1 MQVFNTQVNYQNP
14 SIEGYYGEF
23 GGAYIPEMLFKNVE
37 TLKAEYL
44 KIMEDPA
51 FIAEVDVLLKDYV
64 GRPTPLFYAER
75 LSKEIGANIYLKR
88 EDLCHTGAH
97 KINNTVGQI
106 ILAQRLGKKK
116 IIAEIPREKHMK
128 SYPAVLIGRLGVNNL
143 IRKKIKEENT
153 IGDQLMDFI
162 KSWFIDK
169 GNKTGCRF
177 IIVDAYN
184 KITPLNYYKRNGFI
198 ELFSSEEQEKKYINV
213 SEEKTLSTR
222 LLYYDLILIT
232 E

>member
-1 MQVFNTQVNYQNP
+1 MGFLL
-14 SIEGYYGEF
+14 ERC
-23 GGAYIPEMLFKNVE
+23 
-37 TLKAEYL
+37 TLKVYD
-44 KIMEDPA
+44 EDIHRICFPFDCGDNDLNDFFANDVIKYSNELLGKSYCFTLDEDERQIVAA
-51 FIAEVDVLLKDYV
+51 FTISNDSIKTFSLPNA
-64 GRPTPLFYAER
+64 R
-75 LSKEIGANIYLKR
+75 
-88 EDLCHTGAH
+88 
-97 KINNTVGQI
+97 
-106 ILAQRLGKKK
+106 KKK